1 MTTMTEVKEGVMMG
15 EIRIMIADDIH
26 RDLKRIAIDESKN
39 LKEVIEDALISYIG
53 NREIVMFEKERKK
66 K

>member
-1 MTTMTEVKEGVMMG
+1 
-15 EIRIMIADDIH
+15 MIADDIH